1 MPEERPL
8 PRLQVSCQGCSLNR
22 LCLPSSLSDS
32 EVEELDHIVR
42 RNRPLHKGEYLFR
55 AGDAMQHVYAVR
67 SGAIKAYLLDA
78 DGDEQVTGFILP
90 GEMLGLDAIGAEHFR
105 GYAIALDT
113 SLVCAISIDQ
123 LEELSGRI
131 PGLRHQLLHILSQ
144 GIHGEHEYIRHSRE
158 RAEQRLATFL
168 LGLSARYRQRGLS
181 PDVFILP
188 MTRAEIGNY
197 LDLTVETV
205 SRLFTRYAQAG
216 LIECHGREVRLR
228 DHGGLCRMGG
238 LHGLPGAELPYT

>member
-1 MPEERPL
+1 MPEERPT
-8 PRLQVSCQGCSLNR
+8 PRLQVSCQACSLSR
-22 LCLPSSLSDS
+22 LCLPASLSNS

-55 AGDAMQHVYAVR
+55 ADDPMQHVYAVR
-67 SGAIKAYLLDA
+67 SGAIKTYLLDA
-78 DGDEQVTGFILP
+78 NGEEQVTGFILP
-90 GEMLGLDAIGAEHFR
+90 GEMLGLDAIGAERFR
-105 GYAIALDT
+105 GYATALET
-113 SLVCAISIDQ
+113 SLVCAIGLDQ

-144 GIHGEHEYIRHSRE
+144 GIHVEHEHIRHSRE

-168 LGLSARYRQRGLS
+168 LGLSTRYHQRGLS
-181 PDVFILP
+181 PDVFVLP

-216 LIECHGREVRLR
+216 LIECHGREVRLLDR
-228 DHGGLCRMGG
+228 GGLCRMGG
-238 LHGLPGAELPYT
+238 QHETRNPTQST